1 MTKDKALEE
10 LFLTQTPHF
19 DDNAE
24 FMTRLTQRLDA
35 VEFIKQHQEATI
47 RRYKMAVVAAFVVGI
62 ISGAVTIAFVLSM
75 PADVPLF
82 TFGVKSDWLM
92 WIAQNS
98 RVITATALAL
108 LMSVGIISTISN
120 IQDIF
125 QMHALMRSKTASNVV
140 NSYK

>member
-10 LFLTQTPHF
+10 IFLAQTPHF

-24 FMTRLTQRLDA
+24 FMERLTQRLDA

-47 RRYKMAVVAAFVVGI
+47 RRYKTAIVVAFVVGI
-62 ISGAVTIAFVLSM
+62 ISAAVTIAFVLSV

-82 TFGVKSDWLM
+82 TFSVKSGLLM

-108 LMSVGIISTISN
+108 LMSYGIFSTISN
-120 IQDIF
+120 VNDILS
-125 QMHALMRSKTASNVV
+125 MRYRMRSKTA
-140 NSYK
+140 

>member
-10 LFLTQTPHF
+10 LFLSQTPHF

-47 RRYKMAVVAAFVVGI
+47 RRYKMAVVAAFIVGI
-62 ISGAVTIAFVLSM
+62 ISGAVTIAFVLSV

-82 TFGVKSDWLM
+82 TFGVKSGWLM
-92 WIAQNS
+92 WITQNS
-98 RVITATALAL
+98 CVITATSLAL

-125 QMHALMRSKTASNVV
+125 QMHALMRSKTASKVV

>member
-10 LFLTQTPHF
+10 IFLTQTPHF

-62 ISGAVTIAFVLSM
+62 ISGAVTIAFVLSV

-82 TFGVKSDWLM
+82 TFGVKSGWLM

>member
-10 LFLTQTPHF
+10 LFLAQTPHF

-62 ISGAVTIAFVLSM
+62 ISGAFTIAFVLSV
-75 PADVPLF
+75 PSDVPLF
-82 TFGVKSDWLM
+82 TIGVKSDWLM

>member
-1 MTKDKALEE
+1 MMTKDKALEE
-10 LFLTQTPHF
+10 IFLAQTPHF

-24 FMTRLTQRLDA
+24 FMERLTQRLDA

-47 RRYKMAVVAAFVVGI
+47 RRYKTAIVVAFVVGI
-62 ISGAVTIAFVLSM
+62 ISAAVTIAFVLSV

-82 TFGVKSDWLM
+82 TFSVKSGLLM

-108 LMSVGIISTISN
+108 LMSYGIFSTISN
-120 IQDIF
+120 VNDILS
-125 QMHALMRSKTASNVV
+125 MRYRMRSKTA
-140 NSYK
+140 